1 MGLEGGNP
9 IYREGEANSV
19 ESLVSELRAITLRN
33 SELEAALQLATRK
46 LNLHEEFDSTISE
59 SISQALYAAF
69 EVKSGVQ
76 RQAKALLDEAERDRL
91 ELQGQVRALQAE
103 WRELE
108 HKKLELLNETS
119 TIRARLRA
127 FHMET
132 EGLIGERMAALDQA
146 LGAPS
151 ATEVLSSPA
160 AEPSPAVEPIIVA
173 GPLGVEAVVSELQ
186 PESVTEPV
194 AADIGAGH
202 HCELVA
208 APLHDFATLVNL
220 EVALLAT
227 PCVKGLYVRSFQ
239 QGVATIALTLA
250 SAADQERLLQ
260 QLGDI
265 TEFGLTVINAS
276 QGRIEVQVRS

>member
-1 MGLEGGNP
+1 MGLEGGSP

-19 ESLVSELRAITLRN
+19 QSLVSELRAITLKN

-46 LNLHEEFDSTISE
+46 LSLQDEFDSTIGE
-59 SISQALYAAF
+59 SISQALHAAF
-69 EVKSGVQ
+69 EVKSGVE
-76 RQAKALLDEAERDRL
+76 RQARALLDKAEKERL
-91 ELQGQVRALQAE
+91 DLQGQTRALQAE
-103 WRELE
+103 LRELE
-108 HKKLELLNETS
+108 QKKLELLNETS
-119 TIRARLRA
+119 SIRARLRT

-151 ATEVLSSPA
+151 VMEAPPSPA
-160 AEPSPAVEPIIVA
+160 ADLSPAPEPITAERPLEA
-173 GPLGVEAVVSELQ
+173 GAVTSEPQ
-186 PESVTEPV
+186 PETVTEPV
-194 AADIGAGH
+194 AADIGAGY

-250 SAADQERLLQ
+250 SAADQGKLLQ

-265 TEFGLTVINAS
+265 AEFGLTVINAS
-276 QGRIEVQVRS
+276 QGRIEVQVQS